1 MGKSTL
7 LKIISGMEKPDE
19 GQVFFEGKD
28 LKKIK
33 RQKLWGRHFSFVFQN
48 YFLLDDKTVRKNLK
62 LACQK
67 IGEPEMTDAL
77 KKTGLTADVL
87 DKAVYRLSGGERQ
100 RVGIAR
106 AILKPFDVLVA
117 DEPTGNLD
125 FQNTAAIMDVLK
137 KLQEYKK
144 TIIVVSHDNDFQ
156 KLADQNLLLQDA
168 VLTTF

>member
-1 MGKSTL
+1 M
-7 LKIISGMEKPDE
+7 
-19 GQVFFEGKD
+19 
-28 LKKIK
+28 
-33 RQKLWGRHFSFVFQN
+33 
-48 YFLLDDKTVRKNLK
+48 K

-87 DKAVYRLSGGERQ
+87 DKTVYRLSGGEKQ

-125 FQNTAAIMDVLK
+125 FQNAAAIMDVLK
-137 KLQEYKK
+137 KLQEDKK